1 MQGDILR
8 QGWELMV
15 FGMGTVVVFL
25 GLLVLATGWMSRLV
39 NRWFPEPV
47 TAVEEAIRRL
57 HEHDHDR
64 TGPDVATVAAITA
77 AIHHHRAR
85 RR

>member
-1 MQGDILR
+1 MQGDLVQ

-15 FGMGTVVVFL
+15 YGMGTVVVFL
-25 GLLVLATGWMSRLV
+25 GLLVLATGWMSRVV

-47 TAVEEAIRRL
+47 TTAEEAIRRL
-57 HEHDHDR
+57 HQHDQDQAA
-64 TGPDVATVAAITA
+64 PDAATVAAIGA
-77 AIHHHRAR
+77 ALHRHRAR

>member
-15 FGMGTVVVFL
+15 YGMGTVVVFL

-39 NRWFPEPV
+39 NRWFPEPL
-47 TAVEEAIRRL
+47 TAAEEAIRRL

-64 TGPDVATVAAITA
+64 AGPDAATIAAITA

-85 RR
+85 HR